1 MEFNQV
7 LINIRKPK
15 YTIGKRVGRPCDDKI
30 HSGKG
35 KKFYIEELKKWFC
48 DNCFQKYIKINQNL
62 KIDDVISHTAYSQSL
77 SSNIV
82 FYKTKK
88 QNPLF
93 AFEDGIQKIGESTFS
108 CDNEYKKIKDR
119 KIKTIMKFGGTFID
133 VTVFI

>member
-1 MEFNQV
+1 MEFNQI

-15 YTIGKRVGRPCDDKI
+15 YTIGKRVRRRPWDDKI

-77 SSNIV
+77 SSNICI
-82 FYKTKK
+82 
-88 QNPLF
+88 L
-93 AFEDGIQKIGESTFS
+93 
-108 CDNEYKKIKDR
+108 
-119 KIKTIMKFGGTFID
+119 
-133 VTVFI
+133 